1 MSENIL
7 KHRELEMLLDGLK
20 THPSPSR
27 FLEQYTIPAD
37 LAARILSVATYV
49 YDDISGKT
57 VFDLGCGTGRLAIGA
72 AILNASY
79 VVGFDVDKVALE
91 VAKSNAVKAGVSDKV
106 DWVLCD
112 IAKLEGY
119 CDTVIQNPPFG
130 TGLRGADSIFL
141 RKAIEIGRVVY
152 TIHKSETDEF
162 IRRLIEKYGGS
173 ISIVFKCS
181 MSIPRMFEFHRE
193 RSYMFQVNVYRIEV
207 NLFDRKVEKESRRT
221 RR

>member
-7 KHRELEMLLDGLK
+7 KHRELEILLDGLK

-37 LAARILSVATYV
+37 LAARILSVAAYV
-49 YDDISGKT
+49 YDDVSGRT

-72 AILNASY
+72 AILGASY
-79 VVGFDVDKVALE
+79 VVGFDVDKAALK

-130 TGLRGADSIFL
+130 TGFRGADSIFL
-141 RKAIEIGRVVY
+141 RKALEVGHVVY

-162 IRRLIEKYGGS
+162 IRRLVEKYGGS
-173 ISIVFKCS
+173 ISIVFKS
-181 MSIPRMFEFHRE
+181 SISIPRMFEFHRK

-207 NLFDRKVEKESRRT
+207 DPFDREIEEESRCPR
-221 RR
+221 

>member
-1 MSENIL
+1 M
-7 KHRELEMLLDGLK
+7 KRRELEILLDKLK

-27 FLEQYTIPAD
+27 FLEQYTIPAG

-49 YDDISGKT
+49 YNDISGKT
-57 VFDLGCGTGRLAIGA
+57 VFDLGCGTGRLTVGA
-72 AILNASY
+72 AILGANY
-79 VVGFDVDKVALE
+79 VVGFDIDKVALE

-130 TGLRGADSIFL
+130 TGFRGADSIFL
-141 RKAIEIGRVVY
+141 RKALEIGHVVY

-162 IRRLIEKYGGS
+162 IRRLVEKYGGS
-173 ISIVFKCS
+173 ISIVFKS
-181 MSIPRMFEFHRE
+181 SISIPRMFEFHRK

-207 NLFDRKVEKESRRT
+207 DSFDRKVEEESRSPR
-221 RR
+221 